1 MLAFDVVP
9 GADPRPGHVAFLLH
23 GILGSARNW
32 RAFARTLA
40 AAAPDWRF
48 VTVDLRHHGD
58 SHGQAAPDSLR
69 ACAEDLLEL
78 AAETGPPRVLFGH
91 SFGGKVALSAV
102 GVLPSL
108 RGVGVLDAV
117 PTPVPPHDLGRD
129 VLSVLEAVERISMPV
144 AHHDV
149 VRDALVGAGLG
160 PAVAGWMTTNLVRRG
175 DGLVWRFDLAHI
187 RGMLAAYAETDVTD
201 ALHQRDVEVRIL
213 RAGRS
218 GRWTEQAVAATAGV
232 DVTVLPE
239 AGHWVHVDAPDAT
252 LRWMVDGLSAW
263 RVRDASDL
271 TNFLRMPH
279 PAIDQV

>member
-1 MLAFDVVP
+1 MPKRKSTAKKAAAP
-9 GADPRPGHVAFLLH
+9 AAK
-23 GILGSARNW
+23 SAPKSG
-32 RAFARTLA
+32 A
-40 AAAPDWRF
+40 AAA
-48 VTVDLRHHGD
+48 
-58 SHGQAAPDSLR
+58 S
-69 ACAEDLLEL
+69 
-78 AAETGPPRVLFGH
+78 
-91 SFGGKVALSAV
+91 
-102 GVLPSL
+102 
-108 RGVGVLDAV
+108 
-117 PTPVPPHDLGRD
+117 
-129 VLSVLEAVERISMPV
+129 
-144 AHHDV
+144 
-149 VRDALVGAGLG
+149 
-160 PAVAGWMTTNLVRRG
+160 N
-175 DGLVWRFDLAHI
+175 FDLAHI

-271 TNFLRMPH
+271 TTFLRMPH